1 MVTNSVSKLVDGNYM
16 HTLYKSMYVIHT
28 CSVLVENVSKFCKDK
43 PKNTVAACI
52 NL

>member
-1 MVTNSVSKLVDGNYM
+1 MVTNSVSKLVDENYL
-16 HTLYKSMYVIHT
+16 HTLYKSMYVIQ
-28 CSVLVENVSKFCKDK
+28 SVLVENVSKFCKDK